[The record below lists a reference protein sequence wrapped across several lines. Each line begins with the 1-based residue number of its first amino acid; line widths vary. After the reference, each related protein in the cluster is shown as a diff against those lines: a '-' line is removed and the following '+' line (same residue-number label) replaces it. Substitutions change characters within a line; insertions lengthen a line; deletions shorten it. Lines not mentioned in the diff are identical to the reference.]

1 LGFKFAERFF
11 CVVAVRQRR
20 QHVLGNFKWK
30 QELSLNKL
38 AREDSFS
45 DPAGVSSSNDRG
57 NAVSRGGPTMARFVE
72 VAKKSQIPENGVIG
86 VEVEGKTLALVN
98 LGGMIYALDDSCP
111 HEAGPLS
118 EGQIEGEEIVCP
130 WHASHFDIKTGRVTM
145 DPAMENIAT
154 YKVRVV
160 DDAVE
165 VEL

>member
-1 LGFKFAERFF
+1 
-11 CVVAVRQRR
+11 
-20 QHVLGNFKWK
+20 
-30 QELSLNKL
+30 
-38 AREDSFS
+38 
-45 DPAGVSSSNDRG
+45 
-57 NAVSRGGPTMARFVE
+57 MARFVE

-118 EGQIEGEEIVCP
+118 DGQIEGEEIVCP

-145 DPAMENIAT
+145 DPAMEDIAT
-154 YKVRVV
+154 YKVRLVG
-160 DDAVE
+160 DAVE

>member
-1 LGFKFAERFF
+1 M
-11 CVVAVRQRR
+11 
-20 QHVLGNFKWK
+20 
-30 QELSLNKL
+30 
-38 AREDSFS
+38 
-45 DPAGVSSSNDRG
+45 P
-57 NAVSRGGPTMARFVE
+57 RFVE

-86 VEVEGKTLALVN
+86 VVAEGKALVLVS
-98 LGGMIYALDDSCP
+98 LGGTIYALDDTCP
-111 HEAGPLS
+111 HEAAPLS

-154 YKVRVV
+154 YKVRLV